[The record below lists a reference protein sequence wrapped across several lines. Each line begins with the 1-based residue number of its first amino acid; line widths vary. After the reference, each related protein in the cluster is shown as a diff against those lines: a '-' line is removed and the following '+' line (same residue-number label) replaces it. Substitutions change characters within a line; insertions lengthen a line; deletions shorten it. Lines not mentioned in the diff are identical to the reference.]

1 MRPIVFWFFLGL
13 CLAASG
19 MPAGAGERP
28 DFATWLASLRA
39 EALARGVS
47 RQTVDRALGEVR
59 LIKRVVVRDRNQAE
73 FIETTAD
80 YLKKRV
86 SPWRIEAGAKR
97 FADHRQTLQA
107 VARRFGVQ
115 PRFIAAIWGVETNYG
130 TIALSYPAIDALAT
144 LAYDPRRAKRFR
156 AELFAALEIL
166 DAGAASLGQMKSS
179 WGGALGQPQFMPL
192 AYLHY
197 AVDFDADGKKDIW
210 SSPGDIFASI
220 ANYLKSA
227 GWRNDQTWGRA
238 VHVPA
243 GVTVRLATGEPA
255 LAPPAPCARYASLGP
270 WHDLSAF
277 QRAGVRRLNGADLP
291 TRSLPAALI
300 LPDGKK
306 EDAGKNEGRGF
317 IVYQN
322 FCSIMRYNP
331 AFKYAL
337 AVGLLSDEIAQ
348 GGQKIVTGGR

>member
-1 MRPIVFWFFLGL
+1 MRFVVFWFFLGL
-13 CLAASG
+13 CLAVSG
-19 MPAGAGERP
+19 ISARAGDLP
-28 DFATWLASLRA
+28 DFATWLTSLRA

-59 LIKRVVVRDRNQAE
+59 LIKKVVTRDRNQAE
-73 FIETTAD
+73 FVETTAE

-86 SPWRIEAGAKR
+86 SPWRIEAGAQR
-97 FADHRQTLQA
+97 FADHYQTLQA

-115 PRFIAAIWGVETNYG
+115 PRFIAAIWGIETNYG
-130 TIALSYPAIDALAT
+130 AIALSYPAIDALAT

-166 DAGAASLGQMKSS
+166 DAGAASLEQMKSS

-210 SSPGDIFASI
+210 STPGDIFASI

-238 VHVPA
+238 VRIPA
-243 GVTVRLATGEPA
+243 GLAAPLAAEAA
-255 LAPPAPCARYASLGP
+255 LTAPAPCARYASLGP
-270 WHDLSAF
+270 WHDLAAF

-300 LPDGKK
+300 QPDGKK
-306 EDAGKNEGRGF
+306 EDAGEKEGRGF

-337 AVGLLSDEIAQ
+337 AVGLLSDEIAR
-348 GGQKIVTGGR
+348 GGRRRIADGK